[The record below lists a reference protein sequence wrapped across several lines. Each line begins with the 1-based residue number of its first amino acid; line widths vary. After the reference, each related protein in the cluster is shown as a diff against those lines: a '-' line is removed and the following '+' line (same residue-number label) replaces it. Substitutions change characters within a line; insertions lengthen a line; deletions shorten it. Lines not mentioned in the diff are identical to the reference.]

1 MRRTVRLRQLIKPKV
16 AISVATIML
25 AGCSVAPEHHVRTG
39 ADPRFQ
45 DKNVAFR
52 TTYYF
57 RVFDYCKGQDGKH
70 PNVPASD
77 GLYRFTM
84 TGKANTTTN
93 NIKFESGSLKTVSY
107 THLTLPTI
115 YSV

>member
-1 MRRTVRLRQLIKPKV
+1 MRKTVSLAQLTKPLV

-39 ADPRFQ
+39 SDPRFQ

-57 RVFDYCKGQDGKH
+57 RVFDYCKGQ
-70 PNVPASD
+70 
-77 GLYRFTM
+77 
-84 TGKANTTTN
+84 
-93 NIKFESGSLKTVSY
+93 
-107 THLTLPTI
+107 
-115 YSV
+115 